1 MRRRSKTGC
10 KAAVPKRGTAQKAS
24 PRRSSS
30 AAGPESEVVRLKR
43 ELREAQEQQAATAEV
58 LRLISSSPGD
68 LKSVFAAILENVSQ
82 ICTVKFATLWLAEA
96 DALRAVALHD
106 APASYAAARRDG
118 LIRPGPKTL
127 IGRVAGTKR
136 VVHIDDITAGE
147 GYRERDPLAVTN
159 VEEHG
164 IRTMLG
170 VPDAQRGRVCRCH
183 HHLSPG
189 GPAVHRQA
197 DRAGTELRRPGR
209 HRHREYA
216 AAQRIARVAGAADG
230 DADVLR
236 VISSSPGELEPVF
249 QAMLENATRIC
260 DAKFGT
266 LLLCEGDRLRRVA
279 MHNAPP
285 DYAEFNEKREPVVD
299 RGISVRRSRVSSRTK
314 RSCTSPIC
322 SWSRLPTTHSPSSP
336 VPAPCSACR
345 CSRTTS

>member
-82 ICTVKFATLWLAEA
+82 ICMAKFATLWLAEA

-106 APASYAAARRDG
+106 APASYAAARRDA

-136 VVHIDDITAGE
+136 VVHIADITAGE
-147 GYRERDPLAVTN
+147 GYRERDPLEVTN

-170 VPDAQRGRVCRCH
+170 VPMLKEGEFVGVIIIYRQEVRPFTDQQIELVQNFAAQAVIAIENTRL
-183 HHLSPG
+183 LS
-189 GPAVHRQA
+189 
-197 DRAGTELRRPGR
+197 ELRESLERQT
-209 HRHREYA
+209 A
-216 AAQRIARVAGAADG
+216 T
-230 DADVLR
+230 ADVLR
-236 VISSSPGELEPVF
+236 VISSSPGELELVF

-260 DAKFGT
+260 EAKFGT
-266 LLLCEGDRLRRVA
+266 LLLREGDRLRRVA
-279 MHNAPP
+279 FHNPLL
-285 DYAEFNEKREPVVD
+285 DYAQFNAGREA
-299 RGISVRRSRVSSRTK
+299 GFQYHAGEI
-314 RSCTSPIC
+314 
-322 SWSRLPTTHSPSSP
+322 L
-336 VPAPCSACR
+336 
-345 CSRTTS
+345 